1 MTELAVEAGK
11 EPIIEYLLPFT
22 FSNLTFTIAFQGG
35 YYLHFQ
41 KEKEKKKTPWSLKK
55 VKKTYQGSHR
65 YFLQKLGTKT
75 KMPNPLI
82 LLL

>member
-41 KEKEKKKTPWSLKK
+41 KRKRKKKHPEA
-55 VKKTYQGSHR
+55 
-65 YFLQKLGTKT
+65 
-75 KMPNPLI
+75 
-82 LLL
+82 

>member
-41 KEKEKKKTPWSLKK
+41 KEKEKKNTLKLK
-55 VKKTYQGSHR
+55 ESKENLPRVPQ
-65 YFLQKLGTKT
+65 
-75 KMPNPLI
+75 I
-82 LLL
+82 LFTEARN